1 VLARNNGHT
10 VSSNIAPSTA
20 TASVVHN
27 TQFAAAYNGFHL
39 FRPMEVFYQDTSNAV
54 MGALRLNDICNPKS
68 PAHVRCYSRH
78 A

>member
-1 VLARNNGHT
+1 LAKRLQHWLAVLGRTNGHT

-39 FRPMEVFYQDTSNAV
+39 FRPMEVFYQV
-54 MGALRLNDICNPKS
+54 CVWGG
-68 PAHVRCYSRH
+68 
-78 A
+78 